1 MYVKERS
8 FVMKR
13 MAFCAGIVLASAI
26 AFGTVPENFE
36 YNFREEKNTPL
47 KTVRRSH
54 SMSEVS
60 NLYATDNY
68 FETINPSELSELIIH
83 YLVLNR
89 DDTEPQINFYQL
101 KDNLYKLWLDQE
113 NAKLRDEVDQLE
125 EKLKQTHLKKENET
139 NCYQLP
145 HKTEYHGCIYDP
157 YQSCNSD
164 NFQDNPQ
171 PSTLYGGNFFP
182 DLSKINVNCI
192 NKELFKR

>member
-1 MYVKERS
+1 MYVKERNL
-8 FVMKR
+8 VMKKTI
-13 MAFCAGIVLASAI
+13 FCVGIVLASAI
-26 AFGTVPENFE
+26 AFGTVPENFDS
-36 YNFREEKNTPL
+36 NFREEKKIPL

-60 NLYATDNY
+60 NLYATNNCL
-68 FETINPSELSELIIH
+68 ETINPSEFSELIVN

-89 DDTEPQINFYQL
+89 NDEESQINLYQL
-101 KDNLYKLWLDQE
+101 EDDLYKLRLDEE

-139 NCYQLP
+139 NYCQLQHEP
-145 HKTEYHGCIYDP
+145 EYSGCIYDP

-171 PSTLYGGNFFP
+171 PSMLYNGHFFP

-192 NKELFKR
+192 NEELFKR